1 MLNEMGDRSK
11 CTWKNGQ
18 DVFDWWVYGKQEVD
32 ENQFSI
38 DDIE

>member
-1 MLNEMGDRSK
+1 MLENMPVKSK
-11 CTWKNGQ
+11 LDWKNGQ